1 MGQSASALQ
10 VSENH
15 DLGGKVAV
23 ITGATSGIGK
33 ETAKVLLARG
43 ACVVIPV
50 RSLAKGEAVR
60 KELQDECAAVHSRV
74 LLPHH
79 IQLFEVRY
87 FASAFQFVFPSDT
100 GMQCDMSSLGS
111 VKEFA
116 TAAIANHSKIDFLVS
131 D

>member
-50 RSLAKGEAVR
+50 RSLGKGEAVR

-79 IQLFEVRY
+79 IELFQVRCS
-87 FASAFQFVFPSDT
+87 ASTFQFVF
-100 GMQCDMSSLGS
+100 
-111 VKEFA
+111 
-116 TAAIANHSKIDFLVS
+116 LV
-131 D
+131 